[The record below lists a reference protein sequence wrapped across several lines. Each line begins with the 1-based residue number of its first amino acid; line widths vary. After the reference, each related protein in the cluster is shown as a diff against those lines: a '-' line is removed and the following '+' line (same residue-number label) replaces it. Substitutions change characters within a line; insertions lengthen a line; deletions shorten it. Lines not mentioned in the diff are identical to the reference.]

1 MPQSGLRD
9 RRNRPHASFPN
20 KLDIMILHNISNI
33 EGKPMSELEQL
44 QRENYYLKQLL
55 TKMLHNRT
63 DIDSSKIVTKQS
75 PLAEKLQLLKSLFK
89 GRTDTYAL
97 RWISK
102 SGRKGYAPACEQE
115 WKKPICRKP
124 AIECNQCQHRRLAPL
139 IDQVLIDHLDG
150 RKTIGIYPLLQDGTC
165 SFLAVDFDKNQWQ
178 QDVIAFS
185 ETCKWLKIPFHIERS
200 RSGNGAHLW
209 IFFSSMVSAATARKL
224 GLFLLKRT
232 KEENK
237 GFELGSFDRMFPNQD
252 NLSDGGFG
260 NLIVLPLQREPGR
273 NGNSLFVDEHFIPYP
288 DQWLYLST
296 VHKMTEE
303 DIYAVLRHDVEDPVS
318 PPAEIQIELK
328 NGIYIKKA
336 GIPSTLLKQ
345 MTDIASFGNPEYFK
359 AQAKRFSTHG
369 IPSRIQCAMEE
380 LDTLIMPRGSLREIL
395 DLLNEQSITVDIVD
409 NQYEGE
415 IVDVH
420 FQGKLTSQQTEV
432 VNTMLKS
439 NHGTLAATT
448 GFGKTVVATAIIA
461 ERKVNTLIIV
471 HRTQLMKQW
480 VVRLA
485 EFLKVPQGEIGQI
498 GGGKNKITGK
508 IDVTTIQGLNY
519 GGQLKSFITQ
529 YGQIIVD
536 ECHVISALTYESV
549 LKKIRPKYV
558 LGLTAT
564 PKRKDGL
571 HPIIEMQC
579 GPIRY
584 KINAKNQ
591 AKIRPFGHVLVI
603 KETSFSTKK
612 TDFQE
617 IYEELISNSDRN
629 IQIFEDVIQ
638 ALEAGRSPIILTER
652 LEHLEKLKQQ
662 FSRFAKNI
670 IVLAGNMKKK
680 DQKAELERL
689 RAIPSDEERLVIA
702 TGKFI
707 GEGFDDARLDT
718 LFLTMPISWKGTLQQ
733 YVGRLHRDYHSK
745 QEVQVYDY
753 VDVQVPLLEAMH
765 QKRLAGY
772 KSMGYVSNDGKSVSE
787 QMKLF

>member
-1 MPQSGLRD
+1 MNEFKR
-9 RRNRPHASFPN
+9 
-20 KLDIMILHNISNI
+20 
-33 EGKPMSELEQL
+33 L
-44 QRENYYLKQLL
+44 QKENYYLKQLL
-55 TKMLHNRT
+55 TKMMHNRT

-75 PLAEKLQLLKSLFK
+75 PLEEKLQLLKSLFK

-97 RWISK
+97 RWKSK
-102 SGRKGYAPACEQE
+102 SGRKGYAPACELE
-115 WKKPICRKP
+115 WKKPICKKT

-139 IDQVLIDHLDG
+139 IDKVLIDHLDG
-150 RKTIGIYPLLQDGTC
+150 DKTIGIYPLLQDGTC
-165 SFLAVDFDKNQWQ
+165 SFLAVDFDKGKWQ
-178 QDVIAFS
+178 EEVIAFS

-200 RSGNGAHLW
+200 RSGKGAHLW
-209 IFFSSMVSAATARKL
+209 IFFSTMVSAAVARKL
-224 GLFLLKRT
+224 GVFLLKRT

-237 GFELGSFDRMFPNQD
+237 GFDLDSFDRMFPNQD
-252 NLSDGGFG
+252 ILSDGGFG
-260 NLIVLPLQREPGR
+260 NLIVLPLQREPGK

-296 VHKMTEE
+296 VHKMTEK
-303 DIYAVLRHDVEDPVS
+303 DVHTVLRHDVEDPVS

-328 NGIYIKKA
+328 NGIHIKKA
-336 GIPSTLLKQ
+336 GIPSALLTQ
-345 MTDIASFGNPEYFK
+345 MADLASFSNPEYFK

-369 IPSRIQCAMEE
+369 IPSRIQCAMDE
-380 LDTLIMPRGSLREIL
+380 LDSMILPRGSLREL
-395 DLLNEQSITVDIVD
+395 VDFLEEQSISMDIVD
-409 NQYEGE
+409 HQYEGE
-415 IVDVH
+415 RVDVN
-420 FQGKLTSQQTEV
+420 FQGTLTSQQTEV
-432 VNTMLKS
+432 VNTLLE
-439 NHGTLAATT
+439 NNLGTLAATT

-480 VVRLA
+480 VERLA
-485 EFLKVPQGEIGQI
+485 EFFKMPQGEIGQI

-508 IDVTTIQGLNY
+508 VDVATIQGLNY

-536 ECHVISALTYESV
+536 ECHVISAVTYEKV

-579 GPIRY
+579 GPVRY

-591 AKIRPFGHVLVI
+591 AKIRPFGHVLVT
-603 KETSFSTKK
+603 KETNFSTEK

-617 IYEELISNSDRN
+617 IYEELVSDSDRN
-629 IQIFEDVIQ
+629 LQIFEDVIQ
-638 ALEAGRSPIILTER
+638 SLEAGRSPIILTER
-652 LEHLEKLKQQ
+652 LEHLGKLINQ

-680 DQKAELERL
+680 DQKKELERL
-689 RAIPSDEERLVIA
+689 KTIPKDEERLVIA

-733 YVGRLHRDYHSK
+733 YVGRLHRDYHTK

-753 VDVQVPLLEAMH
+753 VDVQVPILKAMFE
-765 QKRLAGY
+765 KRLVGY
-772 KSMGYVSNDGKSVSE
+772 KSMGYVSRDGKSISE
-787 QMKLF
+787 QMRLF